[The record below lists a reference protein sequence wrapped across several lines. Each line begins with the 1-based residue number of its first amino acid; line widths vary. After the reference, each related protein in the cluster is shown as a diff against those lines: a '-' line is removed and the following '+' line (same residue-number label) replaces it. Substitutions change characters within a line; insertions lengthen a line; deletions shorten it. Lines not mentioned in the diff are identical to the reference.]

1 MSATNTTEN
10 KTSTTGVD
18 VVTAAKPSSFSGLFN
33 TSSWFTKKNPNPGEG
48 PGEKSLFSR
57 FFGSSSSAA
66 APTIPPSAGGCKSR
80 RRRPK
85 KKGGGKKR
93 KMTHKRTVFRQ
104 GG

>member
-1 MSATNTTEN
+1 MSATNTTED
-10 KTSTTGVD
+10 KTTTNGVD
-18 VVTAAKPSSFSGLFN
+18 NTAAKPSSFSGLFN
-33 TSSWFTKKNPNPGEG
+33 TSSWFTKKNPNPQEG

-66 APTIPPSAGGCKSR
+66 AHTSPPSAGGCKSR